1 MHKFFD
7 HTGDLGIEVHG
18 KTLKDIF
25 INAAHALITY
35 QTVISKIE
43 SKEKIGIKLKESDIE
58 TLFVTTLSELLY
70 YIQIK
75 KFLPNKIEI
84 LNLEENSI
92 NMNLAGEYF
101 DEKKH
106 ILKGKEIKAVTYH
119 KLEIKKTTKGFLAK
133 FICDL

>member
-25 INAAHALITY
+25 INSAYALISY
-35 QTVISKIE
+35 QTDISKIE
-43 SKEKIGIKLKESDIE
+43 SKEKINISLKEADIE
-58 TLFVTTLSELLY
+58 TLFVGLLNEILY
-70 YIQIK
+70 YTQIK
-75 KFLPNKIEI
+75 KFLPNKIEL
-84 LNLEENSI
+84 LNLEKNSI
-92 NMNLAGEYF
+92 NMNLAGEYYN
-101 DEKKH
+101 EKKH

-119 KLEIKKTTKGFLAK
+119 KLEIKKTTKGFSAK